1 MFVDSKST
9 YQDLCKVQT
18 DQICARNFKRK
29 VGERGR
35 FKRVIDSTEV
45 GEREAG
51 RSPVERGP
59 RAGAKATSRRHRRLR
74 STAQRRPEAEERNDI
89 PGPRN
94 AIRAGCSAANTR
106 PCCSPAAAAAGGCV
120 VLTGSYSYRTSED
133 RRGSGLHKKTAI
145 NKTVIIGVFF
155 FSRKTP
161 NRHSPILTAGSVLQ
175 KKWMDTSCPFN
186 FEFKF
191 KHIYL

>member
-106 PCCSPAAAAAGGCV
+106 PCCSPAAAAAGGGV

-145 NKTVIIGVFF
+145 NKTVINKADYSQSPLTNPN
-155 FSRKTP
+155 SRQCF
-161 NRHSPILTAGSVLQ
+161 A
-175 KKWMDTSCPFN
+175 KKWMDTSRPFN